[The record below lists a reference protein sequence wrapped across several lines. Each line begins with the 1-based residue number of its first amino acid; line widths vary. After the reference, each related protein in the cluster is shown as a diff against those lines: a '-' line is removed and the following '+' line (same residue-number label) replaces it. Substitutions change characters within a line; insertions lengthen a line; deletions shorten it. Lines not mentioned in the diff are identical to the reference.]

1 MAKNKVSIDFVIGAY
16 DKFSAAFAR
25 FNEKIE
31 SATGAVRRMQAQVS
45 RFGERSG
52 LTRVVGAA
60 GDAADAFAGMG
71 DGAMESLD
79 RVSGALGKMTLL
91 LGGTT
96 GGVLALSSA
105 TAEQAQAASRA
116 AEALGV
122 NATDLQKL
130 QYAASTVNVEAEDM
144 TDILSD
150 LTEKMVEAGDSD
162 DLAVMFKA
170 LGVSVKNAD
179 GTMKNSAQVIMELS
193 DAFSRMED
201 GPVKTKLAIELL
213 GDEGRKL
220 IPVLNKGSSG
230 LRELGR
236 EAEQAGLVF
245 DDAARSDARRFQDAL
260 RGVGSQTVGLRN
272 AIGRQLM
279 PVLSPVMEK
288 FEEWLKVNRT
298 LVATETGEWVQKIAD
313 NIPAFL
319 DGAERWLSTGGRV
332 LGWCTDFIDRTIGME
347 NALKLVA
354 LYMGTPFIRSLF
366 NAGKAVALFGLS
378 LSTNPIGAFIA
389 AIGLL
394 VAAGWWLYKNWEKIS
409 AGVKRFCTEIRNAVQ
424 GASDVQEAAEL
435 HGIDLEDTDALMDPE
450 NARILAEAAGG
461 NRPETQEGTVA
472 SSRAEE
478 GVPDALSE
486 DVVMPFRGQTGTA
499 AKTGTP
505 VDKPDQP
512 VSSEVPAVHW
522 DDFSRSFP
530 FDMKGED
537 MAAVLGKLLHADRG
551 PENQTGDAMNGT
563 VAAPDDS
570 RFSGFSNLARSGTV
584 SSETVHKEEKEVT
597 HRVELVVP
605 AGMEARVDPQASD
618 AVTVKRD
625 GMGYAWSFAGV

>member
-16 DKFSAAFAR
+16 DKFSAAFAK
-25 FNEKIE
+25 FNAKIE
-31 SATGAVRRMQAQVS
+31 SATSAVSRMQAQVS

-122 NATDLQKL
+122 QATDLQKL

-162 DLAVMFKA
+162 DLAAMFKA
-170 LGVSVKNAD
+170 LGVSVKNTD
-179 GTMKNSAQVIMELS
+179 GTMKNSAQVIMEIS

-236 EAEQAGLVF
+236 EAERAGMVF
-245 DDAARSDARRFQDAL
+245 DDTARGDASRFQDAM
-260 RGVGSQTVGLRN
+260 RGVGNQLAGLRN
-272 AIGRQLM
+272 AIGQSLM
-279 PVLSPVMEK
+279 PVLTPVIER
-288 FEEWLKVNRT
+288 FGDWLEANRALIASKV
-298 LVATETGEWVQKIAD
+298 GEWIQMVAD
-313 NIPAFL
+313 KIPAFL
-319 DGAERWLSTGGRV
+319 DGVDRWLSAGGTL
-332 LGWCTDFIDRTIGME
+332 LGWVSDFVSAIGGAE
-347 NALKLVA
+347 NALMLIA
-354 LYMGTPFIRSLF
+354 AYMSAPFIKALLV
-366 NAGKAVALFGLS
+366 AGKAVGGLGLALTATPF
-378 LSTNPIGAFIA
+378 GAFMT
-389 AIGLL
+389 AISAL
-394 VAAGWWLYKNWEKIS
+394 VTTGWWLYKNWEKIS
-409 AGVKRFCTEIRNAVQ
+409 AGVKKFCTEIGNAVQ
-424 GASDVQEAAEL
+424 GTSDVQEAADL

-461 NRPETQEGTVA
+461 SRRD
-472 SSRAEE
+472 SSSAA
-478 GVPDALSE
+478 VTP
-486 DVVMPFRGQTGTA
+486 QTDF
-499 AKTGTP
+499 P
-505 VDKPDQP
+505 
-512 VSSEVPAVHW
+512 
-522 DDFSRSFP
+522 DFS
-530 FDMKGED
+530 
-537 MAAVLGKLLHADRG
+537 
-551 PENQTGDAMNGT
+551 ENNSLPATG
-563 VAAPDDS
+563 S
-570 RFSGFSNLARSGTV
+570 SGFSSLARSGTV
-584 SSETVHKEEKEVT
+584 SSETVRKEEKEVT
-597 HRVELVVP
+597 HKVELIVP
-605 AGMEARVDPQASD
+605 AGMEARVDQQASD

-625 GMGYAWSFAGV
+625 NMGYGWSFAGV

>member
-16 DKFSAAFAR
+16 DKFSAAFAK
-25 FNEKIE
+25 FNAKIE
-31 SATGAVRRMQAQVS
+31 SATSAVSRMQAQVS

-71 DGAMESLD
+71 DGAMESLE

-105 TAEQAQAASRA
+105 TAEQAQAARRA

-162 DLAVMFKA
+162 DLAAMFKA
-170 LGVSVKNAD
+170 LGVSVKNTD

-236 EAEQAGLVF
+236 EAERAGMVF
-245 DDAARSDARRFQDAL
+245 DDTARGDASRFQDAM
-260 RGVGSQTVGLRN
+260 RGVGNQLAGLRN
-272 AIGRQLM
+272 AIGQSLM
-279 PVLSPVMEK
+279 PVLTPVIER
-288 FEEWLKVNRT
+288 FGDWLEANRALIASKV
-298 LVATETGEWVQKIAD
+298 GEWIQMVAD
-313 NIPAFL
+313 KIPAFL
-319 DGAERWLSTGGRV
+319 DGVDRWLSAGGTL
-332 LGWCTDFIDRTIGME
+332 LGWVSDFVSAIGGAE
-347 NALKLVA
+347 NALMLIA
-354 LYMGTPFIRSLF
+354 AYMSAPFIKALLV
-366 NAGKAVALFGLS
+366 AGKAVGGLGLALTATPF
-378 LSTNPIGAFIA
+378 GAFMT
-389 AIGLL
+389 AISAL
-394 VAAGWWLYKNWEKIS
+394 VTAGWWLYKNWEKIS
-409 AGVKRFCTEIRNAVQ
+409 AGVKKFCTEIGNAVQ
-424 GASDVQEAAEL
+424 GTSDVQEAADL

-450 NARILAEAAGG
+450 NARILAEAA
-461 NRPETQEGTVA
+461 EGSRRD
-472 SSRAEE
+472 SSAA
-478 GVPDALSE
+478 VTP
-486 DVVMPFRGQTGTA
+486 QTDF
-499 AKTGTP
+499 P
-505 VDKPDQP
+505 
-512 VSSEVPAVHW
+512 
-522 DDFSRSFP
+522 DFS
-530 FDMKGED
+530 
-537 MAAVLGKLLHADRG
+537 
-551 PENQTGDAMNGT
+551 ENNSLPATG
-563 VAAPDDS
+563 S
-570 RFSGFSNLARSGTV
+570 SGFSSLARSGTV
-584 SSETVHKEEKEVT
+584 SSETVRKEEKEVT
-597 HRVELVVP
+597 HKVELIVP
-605 AGMEARVDPQASD
+605 AGMEARVDRQASD

-625 GMGYAWSFAGV
+625 GMGYASSFAGV

>member
-122 NATDLQKL
+122 HATDLQKL

-150 LTEKMVEAGDSD
+150 LTEKMVEAGDSN
-162 DLAVMFKA
+162 DLAAMFKA

-245 DDAARSDARRFQDAL
+245 DDAARSDARRFQEAL

-347 NALKLVA
+347 NALKLLA

-424 GASDVQEAAEL
+424 GASDVQEAADL

-461 NRPETQEGTVA
+461 NRPETQAGTVA
-472 SSRAEE
+472 S
-478 GVPDALSE
+478 
-486 DVVMPFRGQTGTA
+486 
-499 AKTGTP
+499 AKTGTHA
-505 VDKPDQP
+505 DKPDQS
-512 VSSEVPAVHW
+512 VSREVPAVHW
-522 DDFSRSFP
+522 GDFSRSFP
-530 FDMKGED
+530 SDMKGED

-551 PENQTGDAMNGT
+551 PENQTGDAMTGT
-563 VAAPDDS
+563 VAAPEDS

-584 SSETVHKEEKEVT
+584 SSETVHREEKVEKHEFVFHLPDGVT
-597 HRVELVVP
+597 MS
-605 AGMEARVDPQASD
+605 GDKQSSD
-618 AVTVKRD
+618 AVTISRD